1 MYKQGCGRQQ
11 MSGVWKHFKYDAV
24 LNRSKYLVVDECG
37 KGCETTLTGKF
48 TTNLKAHLKV
58 AHKAAYDECS
68 KHDATVHQLT
78 LSRKNPAHSSTRSKS
93 VATVAPVSIKEHLGK
108 AKAWPP
114 ESAETRK
121 REHALTT
128 MLIDTG
134 LPVRLVDDASFRNFC
149 ASLDSKFKVPGDLIV
164 LNS

>member
-1 MYKQGCGRQQ
+1 
-11 MSGVWKHFKYDAV
+11 MSDVWKHFKYDGL
-24 LNRSKYLVVDECG
+24 LNRSKCLVVDECG

-48 TTNLKAHLKV
+48 TTNLKAHSKV

-78 LSRKNPAHSSTRSKS
+78 LSRKNPAHSSTGSKS
-93 VATVAPVSIKEHLGK
+93 VATVATVAPVSIKEHLGK
-108 AKAWPP
+108 ANAWPP
-114 ESAETRK
+114 ESAEARK

-134 LPVRLVDDASFRNFC
+134 LPVRLVDDASFRNLC
-149 ASLDSKFKVPGDLIV
+149 KFGFQVQ
-164 LNS
+164 SSR